1 MNEKAAPCIGMKELE
16 GSALDGTT
24 IGIFRGQQIV
34 LDFLGTRGGEGA

>member
-16 GSALDGTT
+16 SGTLDGPP

-34 LDFLGTRGGEGA
+34 LDFLGTRGGEGT